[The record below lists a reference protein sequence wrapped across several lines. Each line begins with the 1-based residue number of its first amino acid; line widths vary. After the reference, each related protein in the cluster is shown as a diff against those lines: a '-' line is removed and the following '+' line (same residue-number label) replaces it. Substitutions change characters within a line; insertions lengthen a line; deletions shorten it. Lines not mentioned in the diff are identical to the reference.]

1 MNRRLRASVT
11 ALVSTAA
18 LAAGLAAPA
27 AAAPAPAGAPEASA
41 RAPKQTAAQR
51 TVAAMQPGWNLGN
64 TLDAVGA
71 DETAWGNPRVTDDLF
86 DAVEDA
92 GFNSVRIPATFGQ
105 HQGPA
110 PEYTVDPVF
119 LDRVEEVV
127 DMALDEDLYVLL
139 DVHHDSW
146 QWINQM
152 PTRHDEVVAQYDALW
167 EQLAERFRD
176 HPKRLLLESVNE
188 PQFAG
193 VDDATA
199 YALLDELNVRFHEI
213 VRGSGG
219 RNADR
224 VLVLPTLHTNAE
236 QGRLDALTATFDA
249 LDDPNLA
256 ATVHYYGYWP
266 FSVNVAGGFRYDATA
281 QADTEGTFAR
291 VHDSFVARGV
301 PVVLGEYGLLGFD
314 RHTGTIEQ
322 GEKLKF
328 FEHVG
333 HLARTTGVTTM
344 LWDNGQHLDR
354 TAFTWQDPALFAQ
367 IRDSWKRRS
376 GTASTDQVFVTP
388 GAVTDQTVTLQTNGH
403 RVKDLRLDG
412 RKVKDREYAL
422 AGDTLTLPAALLQ
435 RALGTQAGY
444 GTRAVLEVRFSSG
457 LPWRIEV
464 VAADAPVVADATGT
478 VDAFTVPTDFRGDR
492 LATMEARYADGSNAG
507 PHGWTSY
514 KEFDV
519 TFAPDAA
526 AGGIVLR
533 PAFFAEVTDGAPVRL
548 TFHFWSGRTV
558 DYTVVRTGT
567 AVTGTV
573 TPAPAG

>member
-1 MNRRLRASVT
+1 MNRRLWASVT

-27 AAAPAPAGAPEASA
+27 AAAPDAASA
-41 RAPKQTAAQR
+41 RAPKPTTAQK

-64 TLDAVGA
+64 TLDAVGP
-71 DETAWGNPRVTDDLF
+71 DETAWGNPRVTEELL

-92 GFNSVRIPATFGQ
+92 GFNSVRIPVTFGQ

-110 PEYTVDPVF
+110 PDYAVDPAF
-119 LDRVEEVV
+119 MDRVEEVV
-127 DMALDEDLYVLL
+127 DMALDEKLYVLL

-167 EQLAERFRD
+167 QQLADRFRD
-176 HPKRLLLESVNE
+176 HSHRLLLESVNE

-193 VDDATA
+193 VDDATS

-213 VRGSGG
+213 VRATGG

-236 QGRLDALTATFDA
+236 QGRLDALTATFEA

-281 QADTEGTFAR
+281 QADTEGTFQR
-291 VHDSFVARGV
+291 VHDSFVAQGV
-301 PVVLGEYGLLGFD
+301 PVILGEYGLLGFD
-314 RHTGTIEQ
+314 RHTGTIQQ

-354 TAFTWQDPALFAQ
+354 TTFEWQDPALFAQ
-367 IRDSWKRRS
+367 VRESWKRRS

-388 GAVTDQTVTLQTNGH
+388 GAVTDQTVTLQPNGN
-403 RVKDLRLDG
+403 RVKDVRLDG
-412 RKVKDREYAL
+412 RRLKDREYAL
-422 AGDTLTLPAALLQ
+422 VGDQLTLPAALLQ
-435 RALGTQAGY
+435 RVIGTEAGF
-444 GTRAVLEVRFSSG
+444 GTRAVLEVRFGKG

-464 VAADAPVVADATGT
+464 VAADEPVLADATGT
-478 VDAFTVPTDFRGDR
+478 VDDFAVPTDFRGDR
-492 LATMEARYADGSNAG
+492 LATMEARYADGTNAG
-507 PHGWTSY
+507 PHSWTSF

-519 TFAPDAA
+519 TFAPED
-526 AGGIVLR
+526 GQIVLR
-533 PAFFAEVTDGAPVRL
+533 PAFFAEVTDGAPVHL

-558 DYTVVRTGT
+558 DYTVTRTGT
-567 AVTGTV
+567 EVTGTA
-573 TPAPAG
+573 TTGAAPVS